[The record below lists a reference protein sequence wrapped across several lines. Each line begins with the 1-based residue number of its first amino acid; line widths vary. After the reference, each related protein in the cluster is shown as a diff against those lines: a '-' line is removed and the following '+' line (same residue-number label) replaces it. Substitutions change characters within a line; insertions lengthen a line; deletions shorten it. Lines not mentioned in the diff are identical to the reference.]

1 MYNIEK
7 WKINKNVRF
16 FIHAKNEITN
26 VIHQIVVWVDKKY
39 D

>member
-7 WKINKNVRF
+7 WKSSENVRF
-16 FIHAKNEITN
+16 FIHTKNEITN
-26 VIHQIVVWVDKKY
+26 VIHQIVVWVDKKC